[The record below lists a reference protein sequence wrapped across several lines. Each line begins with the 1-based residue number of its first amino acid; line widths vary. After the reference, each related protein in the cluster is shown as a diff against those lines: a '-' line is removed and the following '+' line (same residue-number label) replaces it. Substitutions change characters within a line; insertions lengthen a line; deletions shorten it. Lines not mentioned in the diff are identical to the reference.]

1 MLNEEDKMGFL
12 SNIFTWQHLINL
24 LDIGVVWYAIYKLM
38 MLLRGTKAVQLFKGV
53 LVIIVIKLI
62 SWYLGLR
69 TVSWITD
76 QIINWGIIAIIVI
89 FQPEIRRGLEHLG
102 RGSLFF
108 NNKKKRNEA
117 QEKMIQALDKAI
129 QYMSKRRIGA
139 LMTIEMNTGLEDY
152 IETGIPL
159 DADVS
164 GELLIN
170 IFIPNTPLHDGA
182 VIIKNNR
189 IAVAAAYLPL
199 SESNLIPKELGT
211 RHRAAVGISEV
222 TDALTI
228 VISEETGAVTITKN
242 NELIRN
248 LTRQDYLK
256 LLHNELVPEE
266 EKKQKNIFVRIV
278 NKAKNRKARKEKRN
292 SHVAGHKRG
301 RKH

>member
-1 MLNEEDKMGFL
+1 MGFL
-12 SNIFTWQHLINL
+12 SSIFTWQHFINL

-108 NNKKKRNEA
+108 NNKKKQNEA

-222 TDALTI
+222 TDTLTI
-228 VISEETGAVTITKN
+228 VVSEETGHVSVAEGGALTKIADADQ
-242 NELIRN
+242 LRT
-248 LTRQDYLK
+248 LLK
-256 LLHNELVPEE
+256 NSQGRPAEPAAKRLMLW
-266 EKKQKNIFVRIV
+266 KKGRLKDE
-278 NKAKNRKARKEKRN
+278 RKTKK
-292 SHVAGHKRG
+292 
-301 RKH
+301 